1 MDEVRV
7 PSVDEL
13 VMMSPVQVDVAAH
26 ELEFHR
32 RRFEA
37 ASAMFMLRVD
47 TCGAFLADGHRR
59 IAAWGRAT
67 NNWSTAESNRMA
79 KLARAFKALPTFAQ
93 ACIEGRI
100 GVAQMHAVAAVA
112 ANPRVKEWLADA
124 DQLFATNAEELEF
137 DELAI
142 MLRHWEELADQDG
155 TRSKYD
161 KAIAARDA
169 AIRFV
174 GEKAYLDAQGLAH
187 DGVLFQQVLDHFIDI
202 EWRTEWDMLVATHG
216 DAMCAALMER
226 TPAQRRFDALQ
237 RLFAAAGEA
246 AGSGA
251 DGRGALVNI
260 LIDQRTWEHE
270 LERMLGGDPE
280 PIDPSHAPERRCQ
293 DADGHVLDARAVV
306 AAAMVG
312 QVRRLV
318 IGADGVPLDM
328 GRKQRLFRG
337 ALRETVLL
345 AHRNCTHTGCLVT
358 GGRCQADH
366 LQPHAEHGETK
377 AANGGP
383 SCRFHN
389 PFKNN
394 GYRTVRDARGRYR
407 TIRADGTTVGWP
419 VLLRHTAH
427 LRPDG
432 VLDLSRQPFRAP
444 P

>member
-1 MDEVRV
+1 MDDLRV
-7 PSVDEL
+7 PTIEEL
-13 VMMSPVQVDVAAH
+13 VMMSPVQVEIGAH
-26 ELEFHR
+26 ELEFQR

-59 IAAWGRAT
+59 VAAWGRAT
-67 NNWSTAESNRMA
+67 NNWSTPESNRMA
-79 KLARAFKALPTFAQ
+79 KLARAFKALPKFAV
-93 ACIEGRI
+93 ACMEGRI

-112 ANPRVKEWLADA
+112 ANPRVKDWLADA
-124 DQLFATNAEELEF
+124 DELFATSAEELEF
-137 DELAI
+137 DEFAM
-142 MLRHWEELADQDG
+142 MLRHWEELADADG
-155 TRSKYD
+155 ARSKYD
-161 KAIAARDA
+161 KAVSARDA

-174 GEKAYLDAQGLAH
+174 GEKAYLDAQGPAH
-187 DGVLFQQVLDHFIDI
+187 DGVLFEQVLNHFIDI
-202 EWRTEWDMLVATHG
+202 EWRTEWDMLAAVHG
-216 DAMCAALMER
+216 DQMHPSLMER

-237 RLFAAAGEA
+237 RVFAAAGEA

-270 LERMLGGDPE
+270 LEKLLGGDPD
-280 PIDPSHAPERRCQ
+280 PIAPSHAPDRRCQ

-337 ALRETVLL
+337 SLREAVLL

-366 LQPHAEHGETK
+366 LQPHAEQGETK
-377 AANGGP
+377 IANGGP

-394 GYRTVRDARGRYR
+394 GYRTVRDARGRYI
-407 TIRADGTTVGWP
+407 TVRADGTTIGWP
-419 VLLRHTAH
+419 VLRQHTTH
-427 LRPDG
+427 LRTDG
-432 VLDLSRQPFRAP
+432 VPDLSRQPVRP
-444 P
+444 PP